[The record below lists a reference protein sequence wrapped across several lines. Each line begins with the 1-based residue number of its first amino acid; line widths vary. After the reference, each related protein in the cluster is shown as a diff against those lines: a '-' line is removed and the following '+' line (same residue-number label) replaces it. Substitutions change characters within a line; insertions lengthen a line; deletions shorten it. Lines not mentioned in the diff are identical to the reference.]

1 MHTTDYFNVF
11 ISISEDCPV
20 KSGTVPS
27 AKEKKTIAQIQY
39 ELLNNN
45 PYVYSSDD
53 VIYLSVGERKGMSR
67 EDFFSKGRACLRSS
81 PLVKSYGWGIHI
93 NKEGKVALYSSGADA
108 YMSFQTDGTVK
119 QLKGFRSSKM

>member
-45 PYVYSSDD
+45 PYVYSS
-53 VIYLSVGERKGMSR
+53 
-67 EDFFSKGRACLRSS
+67 
-81 PLVKSYGWGIHI
+81 
-93 NKEGKVALYSSGADA
+93 GADA
-108 YMSFQTDGTVK
+108 YMSFQTDETVK